1 MKTKLLTLFALC
13 CVINAYSQTDGWYV
27 FSKATEITKIV
38 PDDVSAKE
46 IHLATDF
53 GYMKYNTATNTV
65 VDYLNLTSQ
74 NPAIGTVKDIALDPT
89 GDNVALTLKDGIAIY
104 DGTAVTVYNYSTSD
118 LTIGESTSQFVFL
131 KVDYAN
137 DGSLYIYKPDALGYQ
152 KFNNGSFDIEMTT
165 SFRPQDVAEN
175 SDGTKAYFAGDN
187 NGLWELNKTTD
198 VWTNFTSSNSS
209 LFQNFLTSLTFDSSD
224 NLYIGHYQGLDRLDT
239 TGNFTTCNDSS
250 PIPVFDININ
260 PINGDLLV
268 RNSQPNSAS
277 IFGLS
282 LVDFDSCS
290 WSNYREDGANCL
302 NENVFSAC
310 NYDSDGEIFVA
321 PIDFSD
327 PGKFIHFNPGN
338 FCASLDIDLEGV
350 PMAINTNTVGDFAIR
365 QTQSGNVQIGA
376 IRNDNVHM
384 LEFELGVGNNYTG
397 YTTVPTTE
405 NNWSIISD
413 NDYFIT
419 ENDMGWSFIDDNNSI
434 SSFAH
439 GLPDHLA
446 YVSKKVS
453 IGDSDNGIIAI
464 MHKGFDAAFNYLVY
478 QTICDIPNSTCT
490 APQEIL
496 NSDRDLSQDTNYGG
510 RTTNLSGLQVPNLR
524 TLAISTALPPDTG
537 KVINIVPDQNSS
549 ASSPFTVSLDPS
561 FVPVSD
567 PVPMHI
573 PNNTDDNFS
582 FLLTN
587 RTTQELSHVTLDEN
601 GNDVFH
607 PITIDGN
614 NDGNSDEAGAAD
626 SLVITE
632 EEGDVIGNAFVVM
645 FKYFEITDGRLT
657 GSTGKS
663 MQVYAVSPDI
673 NNTSLLMVDEINGA
687 LLDNGLPEDLN
698 ISKALFKQ
706 CGPTEG
712 VFAFLTNYGLLVKT
726 GVDISQLTLG
736 DNDFE
741 PNGRGVTLFPNPSR
755 DVVSFS
761 NDKVESVMVYDLN
774 GRLVLSVSESTF
786 SVKKLNKGV
795 YVVKAQ
801 LHNGSSI
808 VEKLIKN

>member
-1 MKTKLLTLFALC
+1 MRGA
-13 CVINAYSQTDGWYV
+13 
-27 FSKATEITKIV
+27 KAT
-38 PDDVSAKE
+38 
-46 IHLATDF
+46 LATVTAIVRDPRNLARAKSYARKF
-53 GYMKYNTATNTV
+53 PMFFNPKALRKMDGLRTARFKKKIAQLEKEHKFAMRDVERVKSILGQATGFSNSVARQYIASLAIAGGY
-65 VDYLNLTSQ
+65 L
-74 NPAIGTVKDIALDPT
+74 
-89 GDNVALTLKDGIAIY
+89 
-104 DGTAVTVYNYSTSD
+104 
-118 LTIGESTSQFVFL
+118 
-131 KVDYAN
+131 AN
-137 DGSLYIYKPDALGYQ
+137 DIIQWSRDPDA
-152 KFNNGSFDIEMTT
+152 
-165 SFRPQDVAEN
+165 
-175 SDGTKAYFAGDN
+175 
-187 NGLWELNKTTD
+187 
-198 VWTNFTSSNSS
+198 
-209 LFQNFLTSLTFDSSD
+209 
-224 NLYIGHYQGLDRLDT
+224 
-239 TGNFTTCNDSS
+239 
-250 PIPVFDININ
+250 
-260 PINGDLLV
+260 
-268 RNSQPNSAS
+268 
-277 IFGLS
+277 
-282 LVDFDSCS
+282 
-290 WSNYREDGANCL
+290 
-302 NENVFSAC
+302 
-310 NYDSDGEIFVA
+310 
-321 PIDFSD
+321 
-327 PGKFIHFNPGN
+327 
-338 FCASLDIDLEGV
+338 
-350 PMAINTNTVGDFAIR
+350 TVGDLAKIVGKASLFEAAIILMIPVSKIINMAAKKPVESLWNLIKNLYSKYGNAVKVAG
-365 QTQSGNVQIGA
+365 TLATISSATAVASSSGVQKPSS